1 MDIILLK
8 DVDSLGNA
16 GEIVKVKP
24 GYARNYLFAKGLAV
38 RSSKKNRALVNE
50 KKSAIK
56 ARALR
61 DAKVNQ
67 DIAKKLNK
75 TEITIEVKVGSEDKL
90 FGSVTNKDIHKA
102 ISDKGI
108 EIDRQSIVLAEP
120 IKALGIYDVTVN
132 ISKEL
137 KVDIKVYVIQAYKIS
152 YNNCLPLKNYFS
164 LRVFL
169 LS

>member
-1 MDIILLK
+1 MDIILLE
-8 DVDSLGNA
+8 DVDSLGIA

-38 RSSKKNRALVNE
+38 RSSKKNRALINE

-56 ARALR
+56 ARSLR
-61 DAKVNQ
+61 NAKFNQ
-67 DIAKKLNK
+67 DIAKKLKK
-75 TEITIEVKVGSEDKL
+75 TEITIEVKVGSEEKL

-108 EIDRQSIVLAEP
+108 DVDRQSIDLSEP

-137 KVDIKVYVIQAYKIS
+137 KVDIKVYVIQA
-152 YNNCLPLKNYFS
+152 
-164 LRVFL
+164 
-169 LS
+169 